1 MKDPKLMVSEVLKK
15 HPKVLTNIARTEMI
29 RIAVERHEA
38 MVTESGAL
46 ATWTAPESTG
56 RSPKDT
62 YMVKRSSSENNIDW
76 TAANNL
82 PIDED
87 TFDQIFEDAVGYLQN
102 SGQLYETDRVIGAD
116 SKYALPVKVV
126 TYRAL
131 HTLFIDNMFR
141 PVPNDINKSCY
152 ADNGFLLI
160 ALPYHKLDSEKY
172 AGKLRKL
179 PNGKTSDLIVAM
191 DYDRQIGMVI
201 GSAYMGSM
209 KKMLF
214 TVMNYLLPL
223 RGILPLHCSA
233 NEGDKGDSAL
243 LLGLSGTG
251 KTTLSADPARAL
263 LGDDEHGWSEDGI
276 ANFEFGCYAKMIDI
290 NPKKEPDIYDAVMHK
305 DNYINHGAMVE
316 NAMVYPDGRFDF
328 DDNRFTENSRAS
340 FPLSFLKNIKPSSVA
355 GHPKTILFLTADA
368 YGVLPPVSRLNKEQ
382 AMLWFMMGYT
392 SKLAGTETG
401 VTEPQVAFSRF
412 FGAPFMPC
420 KPNVYATMLGEKM
433 EKFQTKV
440 YLVNTGWS
448 GGGYG
453 IGKRIDLTLTRR
465 MVNAALNGELA
476 SVEYTED
483 SLFHL
488 QIPVS
493 CPGVPS
499 EMLNPINTWG
509 NHDAYHAAA
518 EKLAKQFSDHFD
530 KAYGNNNLPQSI
542 VSQCPGK

>member
-46 ATWTAPESTG
+46 GTWTAPESTG

-263 LGDDEHGWSEDGI
+263 LGDDEHGWSEEGI

>member
-263 LGDDEHGWSEDGI
+263 LGDDEHGWSEEGI